1 MCKIRLGRFELSSGF
16 ISNVSERASPTRGHT
31 LNFTRHWN
39 FLFSPQAE
47 KKKKGYL
54 MLFGYFLLMKI
65 HFVSLPNTYI
75 FDSMSMLLD
84 FENIFCIKK

>member
-1 MCKIRLGRFELSSGF
+1 
-16 ISNVSERASPTRGHT
+16 
-31 LNFTRHWN
+31 
-39 FLFSPQAE
+39 
-47 KKKKGYL
+47 

-65 HFVSLPNTYI
+65 RFVSLPNTYI